1 MKQIMKEMARMSI
14 AVVLLMVYAWFLLS
28 FAWSIDEMSLLEK
41 CAGIVYGFVMV
52 PLYYKL
58 TDAMGLR

>member
-14 AVVLLMVYAWFLLS
+14 AVVLLLVYAWFLLS
-28 FAWSIDEMSLLEK
+28 FAWSIDEMSQLEK
-41 CAGIVYGFVMV
+41 CVGIVYGFVMV
-52 PLYYKL
+52 PLYCKL

>member
-1 MKQIMKEMARMSI
+1 MKTFMKEFARISI
-14 AVVLLMVYAWFLLS
+14 AVVLLLVYAWFLLS

-52 PLYYKL
+52 PLYCKL
-58 TDAMGLR
+58 TEAMGLR

>member
-1 MKQIMKEMARMSI
+1 MKKVLKAGVRFLI
-14 AVVLLMVYAWFLLS
+14 AITMGLVYMWFLLS
-28 FAWSIDEMSLLEK
+28 FAWSLDEMSLLEK
-41 CAGIVYGFVMV
+41 CIGIIYGFVMV

>member
-1 MKQIMKEMARMSI
+1 MKKVLKAGIRFLI
-14 AVVLLMVYAWFLLS
+14 AITMGLVYMWFLLS
-28 FAWSIDEMSLLEK
+28 FAWSIDDMSTLEK
-41 CAGIVYGFVMV
+41 CVGIVYGFVMV

>member
-1 MKQIMKEMARMSI
+1 MKKVLKAGVRFLI
-14 AVVLLMVYAWFLLS
+14 AIILGLVYMWFLLT
-28 FAWSIDEMSLLEK
+28 WSLDEMSLLEK
-41 CAGIVYGFVMV
+41 CLGIIYGFVMV

>member
-1 MKQIMKEMARMSI
+1 MKQIMKEMASRCRVM
-14 AVVLLMVYAWFLLS
+14 LLLVYAWFLLS